1 MHNKNYS
8 KRCCK
13 RSFIWSFCSQVS
25 ACKSS
30 TNSTCA
36 RMHNPPRNSQSLKL
50 GSTYQRFRS
59 GGKGRLNPPLLFIYC
74 LGCLFVTALTPLT
87 SAPGTGF
94 PLVESNPTGIPNFF
108 IISIS
113 SSSPLSKFAL
123 FISLL
128 LSLLLPLSFF
138 CCCSFAI
145 SSTESDTALSSVE
158 WRCRLRGGSGDSVR
172 WRCER

>member
-8 KRCCK
+8 IRCCK
-13 RSFIWSFCSQVS
+13 SSFIWSFCRQIY
-25 ACKSS
+25 ACKSP
-30 TNSTCA
+30 TNSSCA
-36 RMHNPPRNSQSLKL
+36 RNAQPTSQSTKQ
-50 GSTYQRFRS
+50 GSIYWRFRS
-59 GGKGRLNPPLLFIYC
+59 AGKGRLNPPLLFIYC

-113 SSSPLSKFAL
+113 SSSPLSKFSL
-123 FISLL
+123 FISLLLL

-138 CCCSFAI
+138 WCCSFAI
-145 SSTESDTALSSVE
+145 SSTESDTALSSVD

-172 WRCER
+172 WRRER